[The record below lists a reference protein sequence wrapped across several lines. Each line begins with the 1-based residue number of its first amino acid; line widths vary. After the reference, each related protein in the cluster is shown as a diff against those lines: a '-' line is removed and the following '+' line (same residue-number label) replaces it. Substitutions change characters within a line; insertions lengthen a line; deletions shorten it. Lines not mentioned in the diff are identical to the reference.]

1 VLQWGF
7 LNVRL
12 QDLEPALQ
20 DFLTLIGQHPKVTAA
35 CGAKDVILYVQGLRT
50 VKMVE
55 SKIPSEYRK
64 VIRIVPIGRF
74 RPAKRKR

>member
-1 VLQWGF
+1 MQ
-7 LNVRL
+7 L

-20 DFLTLIGQHPKVTAA
+20 AFLTLIGQHPKVTVA
-35 CGAKDVILYVQGLRT
+35 CGAKDVILYVQGRLT

-55 SKIPSEYRK
+55 SKIPNEYRK
-64 VIRIVPIGRF
+64 VIRIVPIGKV